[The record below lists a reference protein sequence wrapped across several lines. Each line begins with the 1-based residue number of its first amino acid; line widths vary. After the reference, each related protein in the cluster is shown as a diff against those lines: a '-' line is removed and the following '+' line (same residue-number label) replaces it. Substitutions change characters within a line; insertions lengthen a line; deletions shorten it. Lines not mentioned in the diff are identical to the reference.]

1 MRLVNDPAMREKL
14 GITDEQAAK
23 IRQQTFDFQKAEIR
37 DRADVQVR
45 RLELNQL
52 LTAANPDRAAIDQKL
67 EQISA
72 TRLAQRK
79 LEVNYRLDMRAALT
93 SEQRQKLQNLREEF
107 RHPAAPRR
115 HMQPPNTQ
123 GS

>member
-1 MRLVNDPAMREKL
+1 MRLVNNPAMREKL

-37 DRADVQVR
+37 GRAEMQVR
-45 RLELNQL
+45 RLELKQL

-67 EQISA
+67 EQISTA
-72 TRLAQRK
+72 QLAQRK
-79 LEVNYRLDMRAALT
+79 LKVNYRLDMRAALT

-107 RHPAAPRR
+107 RHPAAPRP
-115 HMQPPNTQ
+115 HLQPPKPQ